1 VVIRL
6 HLLPA
11 LVVPE
16 HWTLVLELLLE
27 PEVLVSSVL
36 ANFAG
41 ATDEDGA
48 LLPVPGLQTLHAVN
62 PSA

>member
-1 VVIRL
+1 MLVTPSTGTGGHPL
-6 HLLPA
+6 TPA
-11 LVVPE
+11 AGFSGSG
-16 HWTLVLELLLE
+16 TLDTGTRT
-27 PEVLVSSVL
+27 
-36 ANFAG
+36 ATGTIAG